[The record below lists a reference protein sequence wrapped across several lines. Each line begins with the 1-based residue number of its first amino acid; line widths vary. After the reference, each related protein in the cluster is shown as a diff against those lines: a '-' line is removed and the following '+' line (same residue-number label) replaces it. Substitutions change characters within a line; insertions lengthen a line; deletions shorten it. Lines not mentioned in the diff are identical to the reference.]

1 MEEYRQFLKDLLKE
15 CKTGKTGIFSGD
27 MGVCLSLYLMN
38 KSFKDEEVENIA
50 DELLDKVIA
59 AITQMN
65 DLSFDTGLSGIGW
78 AINCLHANGCIE
90 GDIDDILYNID
101 AAIYKS
107 LYEQD
112 RIISSNLA
120 KGLIGF
126 LVYFLYRLK
135 NGKNN
140 ADNIQYSIVEAG
152 FRMVVDKLESCT
164 TSRFISIQNDVYP
177 TIIAD
182 FPILFFC
189 LGEAMRIGI
198 YRDKIESLMNTW
210 CYQLT
215 GVLPFLSVNRL
226 TLANS
231 LVYVNKELKNKRLG
245 AYVDTLYYS
254 INFNDYYHD
263 IEKSNVFLNGDWFCA
278 LFNIAKALH
287 LMDRNH
293 IRYMDLQVNATCLYN
308 EYCKTMSELL
318 DELALKSK
326 GCALINGK
334 VGALFAFCILRSLY
348 NPSEDSKIEL

>member
-15 CKTGKTGIFSGD
+15 SITGKIGLFSGD
-27 MGVCLSLYLMN
+27 MGVCFSLYLMN

-78 AINCLHANGCIE
+78 AINCLHVNGCVE

-112 RIISSNLA
+112 RILSSDLV

-135 NGKNN
+135 NVGNN
-140 ADNIQYSIVEAG
+140 ADSIQHSLVEAG
-152 FRMVVDKLESCT
+152 FRMVVDKLESCI
-164 TSRFISIQNDVYP
+164 TSRFISIQNDMYP
-177 TIIAD
+177 TIISD

-189 LGEAMRIGI
+189 LGEAMHMGI
-198 YRDKIESLMNTW
+198 YREKIESLMNTW

-215 GVLPFLSVNRL
+215 GALPFLSVNRL
-226 TLANS
+226 ALANS
-231 LVYVNKELKNKRLG
+231 LANVNKELKNKRLG
-245 AYVDTLYYS
+245 AYVDTLFYS
-254 INFNDYYHD
+254 INFNDYSHD
-263 IEKSNVFLNGDWFCA
+263 IDKSNFFLNGDWFCA
-278 LFNIAKALH
+278 LFNIAEALH

-293 IRYMDLQVNATCLYN
+293 IRYMDLEVTATCLY
-308 EYCKTMSELL
+308 EDYCKTMSELL
-318 DELALKSK
+318 DELAIKSQSS
-326 GCALINGK
+326 ALINGK
-334 VGALFAFCILRSLY
+334 GGALFAFCLLRSLY
-348 NPSEDSKIEL
+348 NSSDDSKIKL